1 MNEKQNIKNSD
12 IQLCK
17 KYSDSPKKIESI
29 LTGKFHWWITRI
41 ESASNKWG
49 SFYKYAIKIKY
60 KGKSLS
66 FEFSDSIQNRIDG
79 KMTPCLY
86 DILCSIRS
94 DYYLAQDYP
103 CIDDFAGAFYD
114 KSSIKISEVLK
125 THSQLL
131 KFAKDIG
138 RVFSED
144 ELDCFPS

>member
-17 KYSDSPKKIESI
+17 KYSDSPEKIESI
-29 LTGKFHWWITRI
+29 LSGKFHWWITRI

-94 DYYLAQDYP
+94 EYYLAQDYP
-103 CIDDFAGAFYD
+103 CIDDFAKELCLSD
-114 KSSIKISEVLK
+114 TPISEIIK
-125 THSQLL
+125 MHGQLL
-131 KFAKDIG
+131 KFGKGIG